1 MQCKSICIQKMVML
15 VKEAEQ
21 SEGCFSF
28 TGNKMYEITISH
40 RMTLIFI
47 MYRSDAH
54 AGCSLDSG
62 DQ

>member
-1 MQCKSICIQKMVML
+1 ML